1 MQIIYIHGLN
11 SDHTAE
17 KGKLLAEFCQKHFP
31 QISVHRPNLNHSPDK
46 VEQLLKDLIAKDP
59 ETGLVGSS
67 LGGYFATLMSNET
80 GKKAVLLNPSMT
92 PNESLKRFFPEEG
105 KTFDKL
111 PNDFTAMTTDGGW
124 QITKADIN
132 WLERHRPA
140 KATYPS
146 EILLIVKKG
155 DELLDYQE
163 SVNYFSQVDS
173 KNGSENSQ
181 QSHTIIE
188 DGGNHRMTDFA
199 TKLPQVVQF
208 LSGLPLAK

>member
-1 MQIIYIHGLN
+1 
-11 SDHTAE
+11 
-17 KGKLLAEFCQKHFP
+17 
-31 QISVHRPNLNHSPDK
+31 
-46 VEQLLKDLIAKDP
+46 
-59 ETGLVGSS
+59 
-67 LGGYFATLMSNET
+67 
-80 GKKAVLLNPSMT
+80 
-92 PNESLKRFFPEEG
+92 
-105 KTFDKL
+105 
-111 PNDFTAMTTDGGW
+111 MTTDGGW

-163 SVNYFSQVDS
+163 SVNYFSQ
-173 KNGSENSQ
+173 NSQ